1 MANQGAT
8 GSGICWGLILLT
20 MKVIETEI
28 TPFVKHP
35 MHLDMRE
42 DSYLSSP
49 YHAKPAYHKHPEL
62 QLTLILEGHG
72 KRIIGNEVADFKSGD
87 MVFIGSN
94 VPHVW
99 LSDPVYFEKDSKLKS
114 KVITV
119 YISPAVFQHIFEL
132 IEEKDEVKLMV
143 KEAAKGIN
151 IYGKTRSVIAD
162 KLIKLS
168 SKTGFEKVVGLLQVM
183 SIIARSAEKRL
194 IMGHEASE
202 ESGQYPDRLIQVLKF
217 MNDNLQRQI
226 TLDEVAEIA
235 CMTKPSFCRFFK
247 SRTQKKFSQYLEEIR
262 INEACKLL
270 IETDYPIADVAHLC
284 GYNSDSHFCKVF
296 REHMGKSPFRF
307 RSEVPK
313 HSC

>member
-1 MANQGAT
+1 
-8 GSGICWGLILLT
+8 

-28 TPFVKHP
+28 TPFIRNPLH
-35 MHLDMRE
+35 MDMRE
-42 DSYLSSP
+42 DPYLSSP

-72 KRIIGNEVADFKSGD
+72 KRIIGNEVADFMSGD

-99 LSDPVYFEKDSKLKS
+99 LSDPVYFEKGSKLRS

-119 YISPAVFQHIFEL
+119 YINPVVFQSMFEL
-132 IEEKDEVKLMV
+132 VSEMDDIKTMLQQ
-143 KEAAKGIN
+143 ASKGIN
-151 IYGKTRSVIAD
+151 IYGNTRSLIAD

-168 SKTGFEKVVGLLQVM
+168 SKAGFEKAVGLLQIM
-183 SIIARSAEKRL
+183 NIISRASEKRL
-194 IMGHEASE
+194 IIEHDVTDD
-202 ESGQYPDRLIQVLKF
+202 SGQYPDRLIQVLKF
-217 MNDNLQRQI
+217 MKDNMHRQI

-247 SRTQKKFSQYLEEIR
+247 SRTQKKFFQYLEEVR
-262 INEACKLL
+262 VNEACKLL
-270 IETDYPIADVAHLC
+270 IETDHPISDVAHLC

-296 REHMGKSPFRF
+296 KEHMGKSPFRF
-307 RSEVPK
+307 RSDVPRLG
-313 HSC
+313 C

>member
-1 MANQGAT
+1 
-8 GSGICWGLILLT
+8 

-28 TPFVKHP
+28 TPFIKNPV
-35 MHLDMRE
+35 HLDMRE
-42 DSYLSSP
+42 DTYLSSP

-119 YISPAVFQHIFEL
+119 YISPAVFQNIFEL
-132 IEEKDEVKLMV
+132 IEEMDDIKLMV
-143 KEAAKGIN
+143 REASKGIN
-151 IYGKTRSVIAD
+151 IYGKTRSLIAD

-168 SKTGFEKVVGLLQVM
+168 SKTGFEKVVGLLQVL

-194 IMGHEASE
+194 ILEHDTAEDN
-202 ESGQYPDRLIQVLKF
+202 GQYPDRLIQVLKF
-217 MNDNLQRQI
+217 MTDNLKRQI

-247 SRTQKKFSQYLEEIR
+247 SRTHKKFSQYLEELR

-270 IETDYPIADVAHLC
+270 IETDHPISDVAHLC

-296 REHMGKSPFRF
+296 KEHMGKSPFRF
-307 RSEVPK
+307 RSDVPK